1 MMLTVSSLTCRGAIG
16 GRISIAEGSIGGGKC
31 PQGRAGCTV
40 GCGVAGAGPPA
51 TGVGACGPKGV
62 GVAVALGSGVIRG
75 LPWAAGAIK
84 APVSVVHAPATVSS
98 ATNAAASP
106 QRAADPD
113 RL

>member
-1 MMLTVSSLTCRGAIG
+1 
-16 GRISIAEGSIGGGKC
+16 
-31 PQGRAGCTV
+31 
-40 GCGVAGAGPPA
+40 
-51 TGVGACGPKGV
+51 VGACGPKGV